1 MDRTCVIRNIFGETR
16 VSNLLTVVIWKR
28 RFRSEKASYIMF
40 FVHTTLEEFK
50 NATVID
56 YFVFVYEVNSATDIT
71 PLFSKYF
78 RPHENGKQA
87 FSNSFGMKS
96 VFEKFRFRDGLV
108 WTVSLTNSI
117 QFNFYFLLLF

>member
-1 MDRTCVIRNIFGETR
+1 MDRTCVIKNIFGETR

-56 YFVFVYEVNSATDIT
+56 YFVFVYEVTSATDIT
-71 PLFSKYF
+71 RFS
-78 RPHENGKQA
+78 
-87 FSNSFGMKS
+87 
-96 VFEKFRFRDGLV
+96 
-108 WTVSLTNSI
+108 
-117 QFNFYFLLLF
+117 